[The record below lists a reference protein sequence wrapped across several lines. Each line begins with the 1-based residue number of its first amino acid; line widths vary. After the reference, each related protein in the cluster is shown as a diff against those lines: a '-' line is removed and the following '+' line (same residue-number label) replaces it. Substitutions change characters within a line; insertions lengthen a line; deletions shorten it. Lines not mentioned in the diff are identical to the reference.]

1 MNLTQVGKYLI
12 VITFFCILILGCS
25 TSKKSEIALNGKS
38 VEFIIDKL
46 GKSTCC
52 HEFILT
58 KKLYE
63 YQYGLL
69 TYFPEPEGKNIHIK
83 ELAWEIKNKKTI
95 VWFNNVDNDWK
106 SLDNLS
112 WNPNLI
118 KF

>member
-1 MNLTQVGKYLI
+1 MSLIHFGKYLI
-12 VITFFCILILGCS
+12 VIIFLSILNLGCS
-25 TSKKSEIALNGKS
+25 TSKKSELALNGKS

-46 GKSTCC
+46 GKPTNSQ
-52 HEFILT
+52 EFILT

-69 TYFPEPEGKNIHIK
+69 TYFQEPEGKNIHIK
-83 ELAWEIKNKKTI
+83 ELVWEIKNKKTI
-95 VWFNNVDNDWK
+95 VWFSIVDNNWK

-118 KF
+118 KY